1 MKYKKKEI
9 LAIAIILILALCLAF
24 LPSIEKL
31 FNKNENTLITE
42 EEKENP
48 NYVTITVKGEIL
60 EDNYEI
66 EIPYGYSYGNIIKYL
81 QRVSNDYSIINYN
94 NLDEKYYEDTT
105 IIISSTDEGYAIYD
119 DEDLNICINTASK
132 SELMNI
138 YGIGEKRSD
147 KIIEYRSNK
156 KIESF
161 SELQDLL
168 GVSDAI
174 MEEIKKQAIL

>member
-24 LPSIEKL
+24 SSKIANIFDEEDEDIIEK
-31 FNKNENTLITE
+31 E
-42 EEKENP
+42 EESIR
-48 NYVTITVKGEIL
+48 YVTITVTGEIL
-60 EDNYEI
+60 EDNYQI
-66 EIPYGYSYGNIIKYL
+66 KIKYGYSYGNIIEYIQK
-81 QRVSNDYSIINYN
+81 VSNDYSVINYN
-94 NLDEKYYEDTT
+94 IDEKYYEDTT
-105 IIISSTDEGYAIYD
+105 IVISSTDKGSKVYD
-119 DEDLNICINTASK
+119 EEETNICINTASK

-147 KIIEYRSNK
+147 KIIEYRADK

-174 MEEIKKQAIL
+174 MEEIKKQAVL